1 MCKRIRNNGICVYG
15 VFEIK
20 GDLAVGR
27 NQLLHEG
34 KNITAS
40 ETANFI
46 RNYLEEIDGI
56 NERTTVKQVLQVSWK
71 APNEQFVKINFDV
84 AFCKQ
89 NNKSCLGIIIR
100 DTIGRVLFSKSIL
113 YGNIPSPFA
122 VEALACFQMIKMEL
136 HVGLTRVEIEGDTL
150 SVIRKLQSEGID
162 RSVIGA
168 HILNIRA
175 ICERYQV
182 CVFKHTLRQANEV
195 AHLLVVERLKRDEE
209 IYLIGEVPFYAK
221 EVAKEEIPT

>member
-20 GDLAVGR
+20 GDLAVVR
-27 NQLLHEG
+27 HYVT
-34 KNITAS
+34 KNVTS
-40 ETANFI
+40 YE
-46 RNYLEEIDGI
+46 YQKL
-56 NERTTVKQVLQVSWK
+56 
-71 APNEQFVKINFDV
+71 
-84 AFCKQ
+84 
-89 NNKSCLGIIIR
+89 
-100 DTIGRVLFSKSIL
+100 
-113 YGNIPSPFA
+113 

-150 SVIRKLQSEGID
+150 SVIRKLQSKGID

-195 AHLLVVERLKRDEE
+195 AHLLVVEGLKRNEE
-209 IYLIGEVPFYAK
+209 IYLIGEVPSYAK